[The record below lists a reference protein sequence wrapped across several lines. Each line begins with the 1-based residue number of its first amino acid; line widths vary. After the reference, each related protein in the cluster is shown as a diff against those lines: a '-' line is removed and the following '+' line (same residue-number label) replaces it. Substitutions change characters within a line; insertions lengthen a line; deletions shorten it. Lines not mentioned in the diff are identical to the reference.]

1 MSLLFSTVTVTP
13 RQGAAVTIQESGHP
27 DEYDLR
33 ELLRREAR
41 YAPVHETEYHGAA
54 VQVRQYRF
62 LVKGRDWL
70 AERDGFA
77 LMDAYD
83 ELALRCGE
91 APFVQRDDVELLAQY
106 TIPLDLCGLCA
117 HRGLLT
123 MDDVGS
129 CNCCGAG
136 EFFDPDVSAGQ
147 EAAIG

>member
-1 MSLLFSTVTVTP
+1 
-13 RQGAAVTIQESGHP
+13 
-27 DEYDLR
+27 
-33 ELLRREAR
+33 
-41 YAPVHETEYHGAA
+41 
-54 VQVRQYRF
+54 
-62 LVKGRDWL
+62 
-70 AERDGFA
+70 
-77 LMDAYD
+77 MDAYD

-106 TIPLDLCGLCA
+106 TIPLDLCGLVRPQGA
-117 HRGLLT
+117 LT